1 MVFSSPHF
9 ISTKIV
15 HAESSFSP
23 QQLLMLAYYT
33 CVELNWQVNYF
44 SQKGVLASSLNHS
57 DEIQIIISNNQVEI
71 TASSKRARA
80 QWASINNLTIHDF
93 LNQWQLTKQLYNPET
108 LQSLYDDISPHLT
121 PLEEE
126 KFLTPDVKNQQSFM
140 REFINFLKPKE
151 GYFFTPIIL
160 YINLLIFIFMLL
172 DGGDFMAPGS
182 KVLIKWGANY
192 TVLTRNGAWWRLLT
206 SCFVHIGVLHL
217 LMNMFTFIFISLI
230 IEPLIGKWYYL
241 LVYLLSGIAGSIAS
255 LWWHDVTISAGAS
268 GAIFGL
274 FGAYLVLL
282 TTPLIEKSKRK
293 QLLLSAIVFLIL
305 NLGNGMKEGVDNMAH
320 IGGLL
325 AGMFLTFLIF
335 PFLKK

>member
-1 MVFSSPHF
+1 MAVSSPHL
-9 ISTKIV
+9 ISTKVV
-15 HAESSFSP
+15 HFESSYP
-23 QQLLMLAYYT
+23 HQQLLMLAYYT

-57 DEIQIIISNNQVEI
+57 DEIQIIISNNHVEI
-71 TASSKRARA
+71 TASSKRSRT
-80 QWASINNLTIHDF
+80 QWAALNDVTIHAF
-93 LNQWQLTKQLYNPET
+93 LNQWHQTKQLYNPEK
-108 LQSLYDDISPHLT
+108 LQTLYDDIAPHLT

-126 KFLTPDVKNQQSFM
+126 KILTPDSKNQNSFTAVI
-140 REFINFLKPKE
+140 FNFLKPKE

-160 YINLLIFIFMLL
+160 YSNLLIFILMIL
-172 DGGDFMAPGS
+172 DGGDFMSPGS

-192 TVLTRNGAWWRLLT
+192 TVLTRDGEWWRLLT

-241 LVYLLSGIAGSIAS
+241 CIYLLSGIAGSIAS
-255 LWWHDVTISAGAS
+255 LWWHDITISAGAS

-282 TTPLIEKSKRK
+282 TTHLIEKSKRK
-293 QLLLSAIVFLIL
+293 QLLLSATIFLIL

-325 AGMFLTFLIF
+325 AGMFFYLSYFTSF
-335 PFLKK
+335 KK